1 MKVAYVSGRYNAQN
15 HDELIHNIILA
26 RTLAHHLWQQGWSVI
41 CPHMNSALMGG
52 VVPEEQF
59 LEGYRELVKRS
70 DMLALLPNSAASN
83 GAMAELAT
91 AILLRKEIRT
101 YRLTPEGWRYSPWPE
116 FPETPNFSIEN
127 EERDPEN
134 EDEVEPQQEG
144 ESDEDKV

>member
-1 MKVAYVSGRYNAQN
+1 MPPY
-15 HDELIHNIILA
+15 EF
-26 RTLAHHLWQQGWSVI
+26 
-41 CPHMNSALMGG
+41 SAMGG

-101 YRLTPEGWRYSPWPE
+101 YRLTPEGWQYSPWPE